1 MDVTS
6 MKHLSARKTA
16 VLAIV
21 IVSYLMIVLDISIVI
36 TGLPKIRDELQF
48 SDAGLSWVHSAYTL
62 AFGGFLLLGARAGDI
77 LGRRRLFIAGLAIFT
92 AASVVIGLAPS
103 PEWLLGAR
111 AVQGFGSAILAPA
124 TLALIQ
130 TYFSEGPE
138 RTRAVAYY
146 SSVAGIGASFGMV
159 LGGLLAGWLSW
170 RVGFFINL
178 PIGIALMLAAHK
190 YVGETERRT
199 GEFDLAGAVSSTLG
213 MTALVYGI
221 VRSAEE
227 GAYDPLTLAA
237 LAMGLLLLALF
248 VVNEH
253 RARQPIMPL
262 RLFANRERV
271 GAYLARVLFL
281 AAMIGFFFFFTQY
294 LQGVRHFDPLASGL
308 AFIPA
313 TSVNFVAAILVP
325 RLSPRFGNRRLLA
338 FGLISALIG
347 MVSISQISADT
358 SFLFGMAPPLML
370 IGLGQGFTLSPLT
383 VAGIAGIAPGD
394 AGAAGG
400 VVNVAHQ
407 LGNSLGLSVLVAV
420 AALGAD
426 GLDGSALLAHR
437 VDNVLIGCTVLL
449 ALALAVVALI
459 VRPHN
464 AKRVERPAIGRSV
477 ACQNCRSVSPDL
489 AA

>member
-6 MKHLSARKTA
+6 TRHHTSRKTA

-77 LGRRRLFIAGLAIFT
+77 LGRRRLFITGLAIFT

-103 PEWLLGAR
+103 PAWLLAAR

-130 TYFSEGPE
+130 THFSEGPE

-159 LGGLLAGWLSW
+159 LGGLFAGWLSW

-178 PIGIALMLAAHK
+178 PIGVALMLAARK
-190 YVGETERRT
+190 FVGETERRT
-199 GEFDLAGAVSSTLG
+199 GEFDLAGAISSTFG

-227 GAYDPLTLAA
+227 GVHGPLTLAA
-237 LAMGLLLLALF
+237 LTLGLLLLAVF
-248 VVNEH
+248 VFNER

-262 RLFANRERV
+262 RLFASRERV

-294 LQGVRHFDPLASGL
+294 LQGVLNFDPLASGL

-313 TSVNFVAAILVP
+313 TLVNFVAAISVP
-325 RLSPRFGNRRLLA
+325 RLAPRFGNRRLLA
-338 FGLISALIG
+338 VGLISALSG
-347 MVSISQISADT
+347 MLWISRISADT
-358 SFLFGMAPPLML
+358 PYLIGMALPLML

-383 VAGIAGIAPGD
+383 VAGIAGVAPAD

-420 AALGAD
+420 AAIGAH

-449 ALALAVVALI
+449 ALALAVVVLI
-459 VRPHN
+459 VRPHT
-464 AKRVERPAIGRSV
+464 ARRVKRSV
-477 ACQNCRSVSPDL
+477 SDRSFACQNCRPVSQDL

>member
-1 MDVTS
+1 MDVTATRTLTS
-6 MKHLSARKTA
+6 RNTA
-16 VLAIV
+16 VLAII

-77 LGRRRLFIAGLAIFT
+77 LGRRRMFITGLAIFT

-103 PEWLLGAR
+103 PAWLLAAR

-130 TYFSEGPE
+130 THFSEGPE

-178 PIGIALMLAAHK
+178 PIGIALMLAARR
-190 YVGETERRT
+190 YVGETERRS
-199 GEFDLAGAVSSTLG
+199 GEFDLAGAVTSTLG
-213 MTALVYGI
+213 MTALVFGI

-227 GAYDPLTLAA
+227 GAHDPLTLAA
-237 LAMGLLLLALF
+237 LVLGLLLLAVF
-248 VVNEH
+248 VINER
-253 RARQPIMPL
+253 RASQPIMPL
-262 RLFANRERV
+262 RLFASRERV

-294 LQGVRHFDPLASGL
+294 LQGVLNFDPLASGL

-313 TSVNFVAAILVP
+313 TLVNFAAAISVP
-325 RLSPRFGNRRLLA
+325 RLTPRFGNRRLLA
-338 FGLISALIG
+338 FGLISALSG
-347 MVSISQISADT
+347 MIAISQISADT
-358 SFLFGMAPPLML
+358 SYLFGMALPLML

-383 VAGIAGIAPGD
+383 VAGIAGVAPGD

-426 GLDGSALLAHR
+426 GLDGRVLLAHR
-437 VDNVLIGCTVLL
+437 VDNVLIGCSVLL
-449 ALALAVVALI
+449 AAALAVVALI
-459 VRPHN
+459 VRPHT
-464 AKRVERPAIGRSV
+464 ATRVERPATARSL
-477 ACQNCRSVSPDL
+477 ACQNCRSTSLDV

>member
-1 MDVTS
+1 MDVTTTRHATS
-6 MKHLSARKTA
+6 HKTA
-16 VLAIV
+16 VLAII

-62 AFGGFLLLGARAGDI
+62 AFGGLLLLGARAGDI
-77 LGRRRLFIAGLAIFT
+77 LGRRRLFMAGLAIFT

-103 PEWLLGAR
+103 SAWMLGAR
-111 AVQGFGSAILAPA
+111 AVQGLGSAILAPA

-130 TYFSEGPE
+130 TQFAEGLE

-178 PIGIALMLAAHK
+178 PIGIALMLAARK

-221 VRSAEE
+221 VRSAEA
-227 GAYDPLTLAA
+227 GVHDPLTLAA
-237 LAMGLLLLALF
+237 LALGLLLLAAF
-248 VVNEH
+248 VVNER

-262 RLFANRERV
+262 RLFASRERV

-294 LQGVRHFDPLASGL
+294 LQGVLNFDPLLSGL

-313 TSVNFVAAILVP
+313 TLVNFVAAIAVP
-325 RLSPRFGNRRLLA
+325 RLVPRFGNRRLLA
-338 FGLISALIG
+338 FGLVSAFAG
-347 MVSISQISADT
+347 MVAISQISADT
-358 SFLFGMAPPLML
+358 SYLFGMAPALML
-370 IGLGQGFTLSPLT
+370 IGLGQGFSLSPLT
-383 VAGIAGIAPGD
+383 VAGIAGVAPSD

-420 AALGAD
+420 AAIGAD

-449 ALALAVVALI
+449 AAALAVVALI
-459 VRPHN
+459 VRPHT
-464 AKRVERPAIGRSV
+464 ARRVGRPATGRSP
-477 ACQNCRSVSPDL
+477 ACQNCRSASLD
-489 AA
+489 AAA

>member
-1 MDVTS
+1 MDMTS
-6 MKHLSARKTA
+6 ATQLSSRKTA
-16 VLAIV
+16 VLAII

-48 SDAGLSWVHSAYTL
+48 GDAGLSWVHSTYTL

-77 LGRRRLFIAGLAIFT
+77 LGRRRMFMTGLAIFT

-103 PEWLLGAR
+103 PAWLLAAR

-130 TYFSEGPE
+130 THFSEGPE

-178 PIGIALMLAAHK
+178 PIGIALMLAARK

-199 GEFDLAGAVSSTLG
+199 GEFDLAGAVTSTLG
-213 MTALVYGI
+213 MTALVFGI

-227 GAYDPLTLAA
+227 GAHDPLTLVT
-237 LAMGLLLLALF
+237 LVLGLLLLIAF
-248 VVNEH
+248 VINER
-253 RARQPIMPL
+253 RASQPIMPL
-262 RLFANRERV
+262 RLFASRERV

-281 AAMIGFFFFFTQY
+281 AAMIGFFFFFTHY
-294 LQGVRHFDPLASGL
+294 LQGVRGFDPLASGL

-313 TSVNFVAAILVP
+313 TLVNFVAAISVP
-325 RLSPRFGNRRLLA
+325 RLTPRFGNRRLLA
-338 FGLISALIG
+338 FGLISALAGMIVIG
-347 MVSISQISADT
+347 QISADT
-358 SFLFGMAPPLML
+358 SYLFGMALPLML

-383 VAGIAGIAPGD
+383 VAGIAGVAPGD

-407 LGNSLGLSVLVAV
+407 LGNSLGLSVLVVV
-420 AALGAD
+420 AAIGAD
-426 GLDGSALLAHR
+426 GLAGSALLAHR
-437 VDNVLIGCTVLL
+437 VDNVLIGCTALL
-449 ALALAVVALI
+449 ALALTVVALV
-459 VRPHN
+459 VRPQTVG
-464 AKRVERPAIGRSV
+464 RVERSATARSR
-477 ACQNCRSVSPDL
+477 ACQNCRSPSLDV

>member
-1 MDVTS
+1 
-6 MKHLSARKTA
+6 MKNHSTRKAA
-16 VLAIV
+16 VLAII

-77 LGRRRLFIAGLAIFT
+77 LGRRRMFIAGLAVFT
-92 AASVVIGLAPS
+92 AASAVIGLAPS
-103 PEWLLGAR
+103 PAWLLAAR

-130 TYFSEGPE
+130 THFTEGPE

-146 SSVAGIGASFGMV
+146 SSVAGIGATFGMV

-178 PIGIALMLAAHK
+178 PIGIALMLAARA

-221 VRSAEE
+221 VRSAEK
-227 GAYDPLTLAA
+227 GAHDPLTLSA
-237 LAMGLLLLALF
+237 LAFGLLLLAAF
-248 VVNEH
+248 VAIER
-253 RARQPIMPL
+253 RAGQPIMPL
-262 RLFANRERV
+262 RLFSSRERV

-294 LQGVRHFDPLASGL
+294 LQGVLHLDPLASGL

-313 TSVNFVAAILVP
+313 TLTNFVAAISVP
-325 RLSPRFGNRRLLA
+325 RLTPRFGNRRLLA
-338 FGLISALIG
+338 FGLVAALIG
-347 MVSISQISADT
+347 MISISQVSAET
-358 SFLFGMAPPLML
+358 SYLFGMAPPLML

-383 VAGIAGIAPGD
+383 VAGIAGVAPGD

-420 AALGAD
+420 AAFGAD
-426 GLDGSALLAHR
+426 GLAGSHLLAHR

-449 ALALAVVALI
+449 ALALVVVALV
-459 VRPHN
+459 VRPR
-464 AKRVERPAIGRSV
+464 AVTRVELVAKSRPL
-477 ACQNCRSVSPDL
+477 ACQNCRSVSLNP
-489 AA
+489 AAS

>member
-1 MDVTS
+1 
-6 MKHLSARKTA
+6 
-16 VLAIV
+16 
-21 IVSYLMIVLDISIVI
+21 
-36 TGLPKIRDELQF
+36 
-48 SDAGLSWVHSAYTL
+48 
-62 AFGGFLLLGARAGDI
+62 
-77 LGRRRLFIAGLAIFT
+77 
-92 AASVVIGLAPS
+92 
-103 PEWLLGAR
+103 
-111 AVQGFGSAILAPA
+111 
-124 TLALIQ
+124 
-130 TYFSEGPE
+130 
-138 RTRAVAYY
+138 
-146 SSVAGIGASFGMV
+146 MV

-178 PIGIALMLAAHK
+178 PIGIALMLAARK
-190 YVGETERRT
+190 YVGATERRT

-227 GAYDPLTLAA
+227 GARDPLTLATLA
-237 LAMGLLLLALF
+237 LGLLLIAVF
-248 VVNEH
+248 VANERH
-253 RARQPIMPL
+253 ARQPIMPL
-262 RLFANRERV
+262 RLFASRERV

-294 LQGVRHFDPLASGL
+294 LQGVLHFDPLASGL

-313 TSVNFVAAILVP
+313 TLVNFVAAISVP
-325 RLSPRFGNRRLLA
+325 RLTPRFGNRRLLA
-338 FGLISALIG
+338 FGLISALVG
-347 MVSISQISADT
+347 MIAISQVSADT
-358 SFLFGMAPPLML
+358 SYLFGMAPPLML
-370 IGLGQGFTLSPLT
+370 IGFGQGFTLSPLT
-383 VAGIAGIAPGD
+383 VAGIAGVAPGD

-420 AALGAD
+420 AAFGAD
-426 GLDGSALLAHR
+426 GLGGSALLAHR

-477 ACQNCRSVSPDL
+477 ACQNCHPVSPDL

>member
-1 MDVTS
+1 MDMISATQ
-6 MKHLSARKTA
+6 LSSRKTA
-16 VLAIV
+16 VLAII

-48 SDAGLSWVHSAYTL
+48 GDAGLSWVHSAYTL

-77 LGRRRLFIAGLAIFT
+77 LGRRRMFMTGLAIFT

-103 PEWLLGAR
+103 PAWLLAAR

-130 TYFSEGPE
+130 THFSEGPE

-178 PIGIALMLAAHK
+178 PIGIALMLAARK
-190 YVGETERRT
+190 YVAETERRT
-199 GEFDLAGAVSSTLG
+199 GEFDLAGAVTSTLG

-227 GAYDPLTLAA
+227 GAHDPLTLAA
-237 LAMGLLLLALF
+237 LELGLLLLAVF
-248 VVNEH
+248 VINER

-262 RLFANRERV
+262 RLFASRERV

-294 LQGVRHFDPLASGL
+294 LQGVLRYDPLVSGL

-313 TSVNFVAAILVP
+313 TLVNFVAAISVP
-325 RLSPRFGNRRLLA
+325 RLVPRFGNQRLLSL
-338 FGLISALIG
+338 GLISALIG
-347 MVSISQISADT
+347 MVWIGQTSAET
-358 SFLFGMAPPLML
+358 SFFFGMAPALML

-383 VAGIAGIAPGD
+383 VAGIAGVTPGD

-407 LGNSLGLSVLVAV
+407 LGNSLGLSVLVAI
-420 AALGAD
+420 AAIGSD

-437 VDNVLIGCTVLL
+437 VDNVLIGCTFLL
-449 ALALAVVALI
+449 AAALAVVALI
-459 VRPHN
+459 VRPRTEKWE
-464 AKRVERPAIGRSV
+464 KRLVSDRSF
-477 ACQNCRSVSPDL
+477 ACQNCRSASLDV

>member
-6 MKHLSARKTA
+6 VKNLSTRKTA
-16 VLAIV
+16 ILAII

-77 LGRRRLFIAGLAIFT
+77 LGRRRLFMAGLAIFT
-92 AASVVIGLAPS
+92 AASVVIGFAPS
-103 PEWLLGAR
+103 PAWMLGAR

-130 TYFSEGPE
+130 THFAEGPE

-178 PIGIALMLAAHK
+178 PIGIALMLAARR

-227 GAYDPLTLAA
+227 GAHDPLTLAA
-237 LAMGLLLLALF
+237 LALGLLLLAVF
-248 VVNEH
+248 VVNER

-262 RLFANRERV
+262 RLFASRERV

-294 LQGVRHFDPLASGL
+294 LQGVLDFDPLASGL

-313 TSVNFVAAILVP
+313 TLVNFVAAISVP
-325 RLSPRFGNRRLLA
+325 RLVPRFGNQRLLG

-347 MVSISQISADT
+347 MLWISQISAET
-358 SFLFGMAPPLML
+358 SFLLGMAPPLML

-383 VAGIAGIAPGD
+383 VAGIAGVAPGD

-420 AALGAD
+420 AARGAD
-426 GLDGSALLAHR
+426 GLAGSALLAHR
-437 VDNVLIGCTVLL
+437 VDNVLIGCTILL
-449 ALALAVVALI
+449 AAALAVVALI
-459 VRPHN
+459 VRPHT
-464 AKRVERPAIGRSV
+464 ARRVERPATDRSL
-477 ACQNCRSVSPDL
+477 ACQNCRSVSQDL

>member
-1 MDVTS
+1 MTS
-6 MKHLSARKTA
+6 ATQLSSRKTA
-16 VLAIV
+16 VLAII

-77 LGRRRLFIAGLAIFT
+77 LGRRRLFMTGLAIFT

-103 PEWLLGAR
+103 PAWLLVAR

-130 TYFSEGPE
+130 TNFSEGPE

-178 PIGIALMLAAHK
+178 PIGIALMLAARK

-199 GEFDLAGAVSSTLG
+199 GEFDLAGAVTSTLG

-227 GAYDPLTLAA
+227 GSHDPLTLAA
-237 LAMGLLLLALF
+237 LLSGLLLLAVF
-248 VVNEH
+248 VVNER
-253 RARQPIMPL
+253 RAPQPIMPL
-262 RLFANRERV
+262 RLFASRERV

-294 LQGVRHFDPLASGL
+294 LQGVLHFDPLASGL

-313 TSVNFVAAILVP
+313 TLVNFGAAISVP
-325 RLSPRFGNRRLLA
+325 RLVPRFGNRRLLA
-338 FGLISALIG
+338 FGLVSALIG
-347 MVSISQISADT
+347 MLWISQVSAET
-358 SFLFGMAPPLML
+358 SFLFGMALPLML

-383 VAGIAGIAPGD
+383 VAGIAGVAPGD

-420 AALGAD
+420 AALQSD

-437 VDNVLIGCTVLL
+437 VDNVLVGCTVLL

-459 VRPHN
+459 VRPN
-464 AKRVERPAIGRSV
+464 TAERVKRPVTGRSV
-477 ACQNCRSVSPDL
+477 ACRNCRSASLDV